1 MVKSSINLPEP
12 DTLDIALAEI
22 LGAGNSYAYSAIAT
36 IRRHLHSFHLTH
48 LFEPNEILFEAYLR
62 GKAVQRRGELIRNPH
77 AWLKRTA
84 FNIIREHS
92 RKARQ
97 RIVVPYEDGEY
108 RATNDKLSELE
119 KIDLSHEIQL
129 LYKALKEFEKENP
142 DTAQLL
148 IWRTI
153 DRMSWDEIEEKLR
166 ATTEGSLPNQATLR
180 QRVARG
186 KKRVRH
192 ILHSFGL
199 PMR

>member
-1 MVKSSINLPEP
+1 MDKSINLPEP

-36 IRRHLHSFHLTH
+36 VRRHLHAFHLTH

-62 GKAVQRRGELIRNPH
+62 GKAVQRRGERIRNPH
-77 AWLKRTA
+77 AWIKSTA
-84 FNIIREHS
+84 FNIIREKS

-97 RIVVPYEDGEY
+97 RIMVPYEDGDY
-108 RATNDKLSELE
+108 RAANEQPSALE
-119 KIDLSHEIQL
+119 KIDLSHEIKL
-129 LYKALKEFEKENP
+129 LYKALREFEKENAA
-142 DTAQLL
+142 TAQLL

-153 DRMSWDEIEEKLR
+153 DQMSWDEIEAKLR
-166 ATTEGSLPNQATLR
+166 AMTDGDIPNQATLR

>member
-1 MVKSSINLPEP
+1 MEKSINLPEP

-22 LGAGNSYAYSAIAT
+22 LGAGNSYAYSAIST
-36 IRRHLHSFHLTH
+36 VRRHLHAFHLNH
-48 LFEPNEILFEAYLR
+48 LFEPNEILFEAYIR
-62 GKAVQRRGELIRNPH
+62 GKEVQRRGELIRNPH
-77 AWLKRTA
+77 AWIKSTA
-84 FNIIREHS
+84 FNIVREKS

-97 RIVVPYEDGEY
+97 RVFVSYEENEY
-108 RATNDKLSELE
+108 RTGDDAPNMLD
-119 KIDLSHEIQL
+119 KIDLSHEITL
-129 LYKALKEFEKENP
+129 LYKALREFEKENAA
-142 DTAQLL
+142 TAQLL

-153 DRMSWDEIEEKLR
+153 DQMSWDEIETKLR
-166 ATTEGSLPNQATLR
+166 AMTDGDIPNQATLR